1 MGLLS
6 KVLGLFAHKQEPVET
21 TDYFSTFTSY
31 SPMFTSFDGG
41 IYEAQL
47 TRAAVERYALAC
59 SKLKPEVLGSAKPK
73 VHRAIKTA
81 PNQYMS
87 WSVFLARV
95 ATILEV
101 DTTAY
106 VVPSF
111 DDRGEITGVWPLRAE
126 VAEIV
131 EYAGEPWVRFTF
143 EAGENLITGNRAAL
157 PLSEVCIL
165 TRFQYDSDFFGSG
178 NGPINSTLKLMSMQD
193 QSQIEAMKTAPALRF
208 IGKLSSAVRP
218 EDIKQ
223 KRKVFSDD
231 NLSANNTSGILV
243 YDQTWDDVRQLEPKS
258 YTVPVEEMQRI
269 DSNVYSYFGT
279 NEDIL
284 QNKYTEDVWG
294 AYYEGKVEPFA
305 IQLGEGLTRIL
316 YSERERI
323 AGNRIMFSSNRL
335 EYASNASKRN
345 MVRDMLDRGVMTLD
359 DARAVLQLPP
369 LPDGKGNVYVI
380 RGEYYMLDSE
390 LKLIYASGGDRSDVS
405 RQDPD
410 NGSIAENDFDLGG
423 DDDIY
428 NDTDGRGSKEEDD

>member
-6 KVLGLFAHKQEPVET
+6 KVLGLFAHKHEPVET

-193 QSQIEAMKTAPALRF
+193 QSQIEAMKTAPALKF
-208 IGKLSSAVRP
+208 IGKLASAVRP
-218 EDIKQ
+218 DDL
-223 KRKVFSDD
+223 KRKRKDFSDD
-231 NLSANNTSGILV
+231 NLKANNTSGILV
-243 YDQTWDDVRQLEPKS
+243 YDQTWDDVKQLEPKS

-305 IQLGEGLTRIL
+305 IQLGDGLTRIL

-390 LKLIYASGGDRSDVS
+390 LKLIYASGGDRSDAN
-405 RQDPD
+405 REDPD